1 MVEEVRLQIDLTVG
15 DGDHVGR
22 DVSRYIAGLCLN
34 DRKCGERAATFYMTF
49 HRLRQIVHLLSHLL
63 LLVDLSGTLQQTGV
77 EVEHIARIS
86 LTS

>member
-1 MVEEVRLQIDLTVG
+1 MVEEIRLQIDLTVG

-22 DVSRYIAGLCLN
+22 DISRYIASLCLN
-34 DRKCGERAATFYMTF
+34 DRQCGERASTFHMTF

>member
-1 MVEEVRLQIDLTVG
+1 MVEEVRLQIDLTIG

-22 DVSRYIAGLCLN
+22 NVSRYIACLCLN
-34 DRKCGERAATFYMTF
+34 DRQCGERAATFDMTF

-77 EVEHIARIS
+77 EVEHVTRIS